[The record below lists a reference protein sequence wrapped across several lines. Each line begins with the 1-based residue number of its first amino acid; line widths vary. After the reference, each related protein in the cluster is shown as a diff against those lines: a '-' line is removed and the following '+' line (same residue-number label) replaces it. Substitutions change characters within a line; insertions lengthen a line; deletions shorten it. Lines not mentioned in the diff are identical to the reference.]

1 MVAAG
6 VMRGLVASHAMTV
19 GVNCGHLPPL
29 GVPGLALDLR
39 GQALEQAI
47 GPAVNILVGHLAHR
61 PWCLAEHE
69 QAATARVSPR
79 GEEPEL
85 LGVGPDRPDRADRLA
100 FKFIFGRVGHD
111 TYGIGPSHR
120 AVRSAYPSGTCGVAS
135 RPSPPALRLQGTG
148 PSGRTRRAPH
158 LLVRALRELHLGH
171 LGPPGSRP
179 APARHAGSAPLGAA
193 SRSGP
198 AGLACGTVRAWLGMG
213 RRGHLAG
220 MEDAN

>member
-1 MVAAG
+1 MVLSRRILAA
-6 VMRGLVASHAMTV
+6 M
-19 GVNCGHLPPL
+19 PPL
-29 GVPGLALDLR
+29 RRSLGGRTRRARRLAAFALR
-39 GQALEQAI
+39 
-47 GPAVNILVGHLAHR
+47 AHS
-61 PWCLAEHE
+61 
-69 QAATARVSPR
+69 ARRRHPYPSPR
-79 GEEPEL
+79 QQPPALTAGGPMNGVRSPEL

-135 RPSPPALRLQGTG
+135 RPSPPALRLQETG